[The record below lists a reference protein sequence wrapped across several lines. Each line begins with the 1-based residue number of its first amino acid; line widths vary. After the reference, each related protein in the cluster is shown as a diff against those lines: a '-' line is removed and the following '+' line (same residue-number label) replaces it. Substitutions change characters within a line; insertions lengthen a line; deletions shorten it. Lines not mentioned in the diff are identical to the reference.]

1 MPQLPHY
8 LSREGINGIHT
19 SRRAATDH
27 IIAGGSATL
36 GLDVTPPPSE
46 VLMFWNLVMVAM
58 VCLDK
63 LDLLVPIKRMK

>member
-36 GLDVTPPPSE
+36 WLGRDSTTLGGADVLETCDGRDGLFGQT
-46 VLMFWNLVMVAM
+46 
-58 VCLDK
+58 
-63 LDLLVPIKRMK
+63 